1 MIEKELLYKIL
12 DFEVNWNKYHLVKQY
27 GYIFRLQQIIDL
39 FDKFEISDNK
49 LILNRATEI
58 YLKSTY
64 NFVKNGD
71 FLNHI
76 DNKKLLEG
84 VDFRLKREIQNSELK
99 DKYPQ
104 LMDLDFNYKKIFFSF
119 LKLRISLYKLE
130 IEFNTYTA
138 AENVEHDIEQ
148 TIFQRMLLKT
158 NDDIIKIDTILQ
170 QFLNPF
176 NKNINPDEILHY
188 NLDFSKFNIL

>member
-130 IEFNTYTA
+130 VEFNTYTA

>member
-130 IEFNTYTA
+130 VEFNTYTA
-138 AENVEHDIEQ
+138 VENVEHDIEQ

>member
-138 AENVEHDIEQ
+138 VENVEHDIEQ